1 MGGDITLTVAAFGKP
16 AGTPIYYTQPSIVN
30 GTLVPAGTMN
40 GIVDVEDSISNTG
53 SNATGVATSS
63 IYWQPNVAQ
72 NAQTV
77 SNLNDTIQ
85 FGPSITQSE
94 LLFEQQGL
102 NLLIG
107 INDGNLNLGQQPGT
121 FAELQDQIE
130 VENYF
135 STGSVTGAIG
145 GLAFQSASGAATTVL
160 LGSASGTAAPVVLLG
175 PTVDG
180 GAQAL
185 AAPSA
190 TNTLTKYWITGNA
203 PNTALANGAGDT
215 LTGWI
220 NGDTLVA
227 GAGNN
232 LLNGGA
238 GNDSLVAGSSGID
251 TLDGGAG
258 ADTLQGTGQT
268 FASYQDAA
276 AGVVANLNP
285 GAQGQAK
292 QIVQQGDAAH
302 WLQSL
307 GSPLSWSTRP
317 SGAASAEPVPAG
329 IHTQVANTNTGDA
342 AGDVYIGITG
352 LIGSTHNDTLVAAA
366 AGSTLDGGGGSDLLI
381 GGIGAGSTNDFVY
394 SEAYGNDTIV
404 LGGSNDTIDF
414 SGQLGTLATFQTL
427 WFSKNSDAAAPGGV
441 DLLITNKLTN
451 RGLTIEG
458 LAVPGQTLT
467 LSLDGDTSV
476 TFSGIP
482 IGTAAGAQSGF
493 ISAAI
498 GTPSTLLGGT
508 GATTILG
515 STGADSLRGQSGNDL
530 FEGLGGADT
539 ITGGNGAGAANN
551 TISFQSQS
559 TSVGAT
565 ITLNG
570 AGLATVA
577 GDASGDK
584 VSNIQNVIGT
594 YGNDSLTGDANANLI
609 TGLSGNDTLIGGGG
623 SDTLIGNGIDIIAS
637 GPGNALI
644 SVADCTLTGAG
655 SVLTGGAGNDTIYGG
670 AGNDLLTSTAGYS
683 SSLNGGLGNDTIY
696 GNGADTLNG
705 GGGDDSLYAGA
716 GAALLQDYNN
726 NGSSLFG
733 GTGQDTLYLGTGNA
747 AAWASSTAYANN
759 VLESNEA
766 DSGSGTTTTVNAAN
780 RNWLFGSTL
789 AGPAAGDDTFAL
801 NSLSGNTVV
810 TAPNGVNE
818 IQFDGS
824 VNYQNLW
831 FQKTGT
837 RLDVFDIGNP
847 QYFDIIVNN
856 FFLGNVAGP
865 SVRDIVI
872 NGEVLF
878 LSQFANSSTAV
889 SLLAADASLFG
900 RAGAPSSIPAA
911 LSGIFGQYW
920 KPTATATD
928 TITGASTAANLLIGS
943 KYNNQIIGADTQSN
957 TADTIIAG
965 GGTNMI
971 SFAAGAGVGGASIIG
986 GSVAD
991 TIYGAVGANT
1001 ITGGSGL
1008 ESITGGAGADIIT
1021 AGSGADTVFGL
1032 DGNDTITA
1040 GNGNALIVGGG
1051 GADSIVVGSG
1061 SDTIWGYQQ
1070 TVAASDV
1077 DGADT
1082 IITGGGNDL
1091 IYTGQIGDT
1100 VQINAAATPG
1110 NTTIIGGNGND
1121 WINLIGASS
1130 ASHNVIS
1137 TVNTGPKTVI
1147 WEGAGADTITD
1158 GGSATVNYAFNATG
1172 INQSLA
1178 SGVGSAGA
1186 AGDQLNGVTRITGS
1200 SYADTITGSNAA
1212 TNYLAGGGGNDALFA
1227 GTGSDTLD
1235 NGSFWGAVGNDS
1247 LIGDTVPGSGP
1258 ETFITGGG
1266 NDTIYGGS
1274 GNNTFLLGGGTNV
1287 IVQSGRSVAGT
1298 TQDLIQVLTGSSGS
1312 LTMYGP
1318 TVSNGATVSTQLT
1331 YQDPTVGYW
1340 DVWFAQ
1346 RGNDLIVTEF
1356 GASGVVHTSDLVGWF
1371 TNAAIQ
1377 SALQLQYFGVS
1388 GAAPSTQMAN
1398 AMLTQQGSAT
1408 GFSTNGSNVVLAVN
1422 GLVALDAGLTPGNQ
1436 GQANALFYGATPA
1449 DQAYHAGLEAL
1460 WHTNTPPTLSILGP
1474 STGTVA
1480 EQIQSNIPSSL
1491 SFTVSVQDSQT
1502 LAQNLHVNATSPYG
1516 SVSLV
1521 NGTISASG
1529 IAVLTWT
1536 PNANFV
1542 LGNAQGQVPIQLSVT
1557 DGDYATSS
1565 ISTYTAV
1572 IMPVNP
1578 VPFFV
1583 LQQQGAQPIPNQIY
1597 NEGPTATTK
1606 GVSTP
1611 VTFYVDDLAPSGADD
1626 SSLLS
1631 FGITSS
1637 NQALTNDSDFIMS
1650 SVAGSPTAHQLT
1662 LYAEPGQSGS
1672 SVITLTASDG
1682 QQTVSTTF
1690 IETVNQVVIPPTIS
1704 IVTAPALNESS
1715 SSQSFTLNF
1724 NVSEPNG
1731 ITPVVSVSAPKYTLT
1746 NNGGGNYTATF
1757 TVDPGSWTTGQIN
1770 PNWPSQITLSA
1781 TDNTNHVTTNEPVNV
1796 QVAWQHLDF
1805 SLPTAQT
1812 FSMPESSAVGVLAG
1826 SASIHVDSNSDTFTY
1841 SFVGNNPNPGFS
1853 VLSYGALYVTNSSI
1867 AWSSSGSNSY
1877 LLPVQVTNGAYT
1889 HVDNVTVNVTDNS
1902 PPTFQAT
1909 SWSASGGEFSLQF
1922 AYHIPVSDPHGLP
1935 FTVVLSSA
1943 VYNSG
1948 SSGPSN
1954 LGTFAFSGSGTVTL
1968 NGNAIIPVNSL
1979 VVTATDSHGVS
1990 SNETLDPWA
1999 TFPKN
2004 PANEAVAKDGYDTT
2018 SRLVS
2023 SIASFAA
2030 PEESARSVVP
2040 LSDVST
2046 LAGISLGQ
2054 SDRLIAAMA
2063 SFTGESYDSLDTI
2076 PKLHNDFAEGNAG
2089 PLSVGHH

>member
-1 MGGDITLTVAAFGKP
+1 MIGGGGTDTYIVNHRHRGHHQQRSCHRPALLGGGTIELGRQCRSKPSRPEYWISSNGTTNLVISIYAAGTNAAGVGSYTGYKGSSTVLETIVVQNWSTLADRVQYLQTSDGQKIDLANIANIVVGTSGNNYLVGTQGKDAIYGMGGTDTIESFGGGDLINGDGFLVGGTGNDLIFGGSAADTLLGCSGSNTLEGGGGSDLILAGPFDTASQTDILQGGTGNDTLIGGSSTGTAAADHNVFEYAAGDGSDLVIAGLNNSAWHQVWTPSGFQPGFARDLSTVPGDTMSGDITLTVAAFGKP

-53 SNATGVATSS
+53 SNATGVATSA
-63 IYWQPNVAQ
+63 IYWQPNVTQ

-107 INDGNLNLGQQPGT
+107 INDGNLNPGQQPGS

-135 STGSVTGAIG
+135 STGAVTGAIG

-180 GAQAL
+180 GAQAI

-203 PNTALANGAGDT
+203 PNTALTNGAGDT

-292 QIVQQGDAAH
+292 QIVQQGHAAH

-307 GSPLSWSTRP
+307 GSPLSWSTHP
-317 SGAASAEPVPAG
+317 SGAASAEPAPAG

-427 WFSKNSDAAAPGGV
+427 WFSKSSDAAAPGGV

-594 YGNDSLTGDANANLI
+594 YGNDSLTGDVNANLI

-623 SDTLIGNGIDIIAS
+623 SDTLIGNGIDVITS
-637 GPGNALI
+637 GTGNALI
-644 SVADCTLTGAG
+644 SVADCTQTGAG

-683 SSLNGGLGNDTIY
+683 SSLNGGLGNDTIR

-716 GAALLQDYNN
+716 GAALLQDSNN
-726 NGSSLFG
+726 TGSSLFG
-733 GTGQDTLYLGTGNA
+733 GTGQDTLYLGAGSAT
-747 AAWASSTAYANN
+747 AWASNTAYVNN

-766 DSGSGTTTTVNAAN
+766 DNGTGTTTTVNAAN

-789 AGPAAGDDTFAL
+789 AGSAAGDDTFAL

-837 RLDVFDIGNP
+837 RLDIFDINDP

-856 FFLGNVAGP
+856 FFLGNVAAP
-865 SVRDIVI
+865 SVRDIVV

-900 RAGAPSSIPAA
+900 GAGAPSSIPAA

-1371 TNAAIQ
+1371 TNAAIK

-1388 GAAPSTQMAN
+1388 GAAS
-1398 AMLTQQGSAT
+1398 
-1408 GFSTNGSNVVLAVN
+1408 
-1422 GLVALDAGLTPGNQ
+1422 LDANGKRNVDTAGVGNRVFNKRQQCRIGGQRLGCAGRRFISGQPGS
-1436 GQANALFYGATPA
+1436 GKRLVLRC
-1449 DQAYHAGLEAL
+1449 HA
-1460 WHTNTPPTLSILGP
+1460 SR
-1474 STGTVA
+1474 
-1480 EQIQSNIPSSL
+1480 
-1491 SFTVSVQDSQT
+1491 
-1502 LAQNLHVNATSPYG
+1502 
-1516 SVSLV
+1516 
-1521 NGTISASG
+1521 
-1529 IAVLTWT
+1529 
-1536 PNANFV
+1536 
-1542 LGNAQGQVPIQLSVT
+1542 
-1557 DGDYATSS
+1557 SS
-1565 ISTYTAV
+1565 ISRRIGSVVAHEHAADTLDTGSFNGNSSRADSVEHSEQSQLYRV
-1572 IMPVNP
+1572 RSGQPDI
-1578 VPFFV
+1578 
-1583 LQQQGAQPIPNQIY
+1583 GA
-1597 NEGPTATTK
+1597 E
-1606 GVSTP
+1606 STR
-1611 VTFYVDDLAPSGADD
+1611 
-1626 SSLLS
+1626 
-1631 FGITSS
+1631 
-1637 NQALTNDSDFIMS
+1637 
-1650 SVAGSPTAHQLT
+1650 
-1662 LYAEPGQSGS
+1662 
-1672 SVITLTASDG
+1672 
-1682 QQTVSTTF
+1682 
-1690 IETVNQVVIPPTIS
+1690 
-1704 IVTAPALNESS
+1704 
-1715 SSQSFTLNF
+1715 
-1724 NVSEPNG
+1724 
-1731 ITPVVSVSAPKYTLT
+1731 KR
-1746 NNGGGNYTATF
+1746 
-1757 TVDPGSWTTGQIN
+1757 
-1770 PNWPSQITLSA
+1770 
-1781 TDNTNHVTTNEPVNV
+1781 NEPVR
-1796 QVAWQHLDF
+1796 QR
-1805 SLPTAQT
+1805 
-1812 FSMPESSAVGVLAG
+1812 LA
-1826 SASIHVDSNSDTFTY
+1826 S
-1841 SFVGNNPNPGFS
+1841 
-1853 VLSYGALYVTNSSI
+1853 
-1867 AWSSSGSNSY
+1867 
-1877 LLPVQVTNGAYT
+1877 
-1889 HVDNVTVNVTDNS
+1889 
-1902 PPTFQAT
+1902 
-1909 SWSASGGEFSLQF
+1909 E
-1922 AYHIPVSDPHGLP
+1922 
-1935 FTVVLSSA
+1935 
-1943 VYNSG
+1943 
-1948 SSGPSN
+1948 
-1954 LGTFAFSGSGTVTL
+1954 
-1968 NGNAIIPVNSL
+1968 
-1979 VVTATDSHGVS
+1979 
-1990 SNETLDPWA
+1990 
-1999 TFPKN
+1999 
-2004 PANEAVAKDGYDTT
+2004 
-2018 SRLVS
+2018 R
-2023 SIASFAA
+2023 
-2030 PEESARSVVP
+2030 
-2040 LSDVST
+2040 
-2046 LAGISLGQ
+2046 
-2054 SDRLIAAMA
+2054 
-2063 SFTGESYDSLDTI
+2063 
-2076 PKLHNDFAEGNAG
+2076 
-2089 PLSVGHH
+2089 HHQR